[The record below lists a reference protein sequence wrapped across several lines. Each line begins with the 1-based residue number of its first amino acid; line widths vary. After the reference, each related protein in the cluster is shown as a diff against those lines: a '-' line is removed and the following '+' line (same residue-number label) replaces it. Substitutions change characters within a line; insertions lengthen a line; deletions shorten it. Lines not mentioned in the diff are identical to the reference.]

1 MAHKVH
7 PKSYRIRGMA
17 DWGSRGFYK
26 NQPVW
31 LEEDFRIREFLE
43 KKLKN
48 IGIEKVDIERFPG
61 KINIIIFSAR
71 PGLIIGRGGEGAEL
85 LKKELDIKVFKK
97 LTFGQILRRSMEKP
111 IEIGERK
118 KANIKDSTEGKK
130 EIKIEIREVKDPWVS
145 ASLAGQ
151 WIAQQIEK
159 RMPFRKTIKQ
169 GLSKIMTAKGVQGG
183 RIEVSG
189 RLDGKEIARRE
200 WLGLGQMPRQT
211 IRADIDYARVTAH
224 CTYGAIGIKVWVYKG
239 EKFD

>member
-1 MAHKVH
+1 M
-7 PKSYRIRGMA
+7 S

-31 LEEDFRIREFLE
+31 LEEDFRIREFLN
-43 KKLKN
+43 KKLAK

-61 KINIIIFSAR
+61 KINVIIFSAR

-85 LKKELDIKVFKK
+85 LKKELDKKVFGK
-97 LTFGQILRRSMEKP
+97 LTFGQILRKSIEKP
-111 IEIGERK
+111 LEIGEKK
-118 KANIKDSTEGKK
+118 KANQKDSTEGKK
-130 EIKIEIREVKDPWVS
+130 EIKIEIREVRDPWIS

-159 RMPFRKTIKQ
+159 RIPFRKTIKQ
-169 GLSKIMTAKGVQGG
+169 GLSKIISAKGVQGA

-200 WLGLGQMPRQT
+200 WLGSGQMPRQT
-211 IRADIDYARVTAH
+211 IRADIDYAKVEAH
-224 CTYGAIGIKVWVYKG
+224 CTYGTVGIKVWVYKG
-239 EKFD
+239 ERFD